1 MKRTTRTMVTL
12 SFVGCLLGASLGCQT
27 WVGGMTLPSP
37 DYLHDKPDYIQ
48 PAPTY
53 PHSKELTSMQK
64 AMADANPEQ
73 YQYPNRNVQPNQ
85 QPPAS
90 MQGNPGM
97 PAPAMPGPANGGVPM
112 NPGAPMNPGQ

>member
-1 MKRTTRTMVTL
+1 MVTL

-37 DYLHDKPDYIQ
+37 DYLKDKPDYIQ

-53 PHSKELTSMQK
+53 PHSKELASMQK
-64 AMADANPEQ
+64 ALADANPEQ
-73 YQYPNRNVQPNQ
+73 YQYPNRNVAPSGSA
-85 QPPAS
+85 PAPVQNNS
-90 MQGNPGM
+90 GM
-97 PAPAMPGPANGGVPM
+97 PAPAMPGPAGGGVPM

>member
-1 MKRTTRTMVTL
+1 MVTL

-73 YQYPNRNVQPNQ
+73 YQYPNRNVQPNNAG
-85 QPPAS
+85 PAP
-90 MQGNPGM
+90 MQMNPGM
-97 PAPAMPGPANGGVPM
+97 PAPAMPAPGGAPV
-112 NPGAPMNPGQ
+112 NPG